1 MEGLLLALAVLSVW
15 RLCENVKRCI
25 GVDCEL
31 VEAWRRPPTLPLSVH
46 YPQRCLSLCVCSIV
60 GWIMRRRDCDI
71 CQADTA
77 LDCDVW
83 VMWWQLTLSATA
95 PRWRREASC
104 EPAAH
109 RSVLNMI
116 NEKGIRWSANL
127 CHGGKNSVKIPG
139 SGSCVTWISTK
150 IERFDTCETSHPV
163 KKIHKNSLTA
173 FWVIDKIHSV
183 SSILRW

>member
-1 MEGLLLALAVLSVW
+1 MKSGNDGGVASGVGSAVCLTSVW
-15 RLCENVKRCI
+15 ERQ
-25 GVDCEL
+25 
-31 VEAWRRPPTLPLSVH
+31 AMYRRWLWTRWSVTPPTLPLSVH

-77 LDCDVW
+77 LDCDAW

-104 EPAAH
+104 EPAAY
-109 RSVLNMI
+109 RS

-173 FWVIDKIHSV
+173 FWVINKIHSV